1 MDYTPLLSESS
12 KRLKS
17 SKIRELFKMAN
28 VPGLISM
35 AGGMPDSENLPFEE
49 IKEIINEWDNSKA
62 RIGLQY
68 GTTKGYTPLLETLKE
83 RMELKKRIPM
93 RGQDII
99 ITTGSQQALALASKI
114 LLDDD
119 EIICVEIPS
128 FIGAI
133 ASFYSFHGKLL
144 GTPVDDEGMII
155 EEMVKRIEY
164 SEKRGK
170 KVKGI
175 YVIPNFSN
183 PSGITLSQERRKK
196 LLQISIQKNI
206 PIIEDDP
213 YGDLYFYGKHED
225 YLPIK
230 SSDSSGNV
238 IYLGTFSKVLSPGI
252 RVGWIVADKALVEKL
267 ELQKQ
272 SFDACT
278 SPLCQLI
285 ALDYI
290 KKGFIDEYVEKMRP
304 IYRAKRDAIL
314 EAIEAYMPDWVSWT
328 KPSGGLF
335 VWITLP
341 ESMNSE
347 LVFKEAVKNEVAFV
361 TGDAFLP
368 EGHPNNYIR
377 LTYGDL
383 PLEMIKKDVK
393 KLGDVLKKML

>member
-1 MDYTPLLSESS
+1 MDFTPILSESS

-28 VPGLISM
+28 TPGLISM

-49 IKEIINEWDNSKA
+49 IKEIINGWDVSKA
-62 RIGLQY
+62 RVALQY
-68 GTTKGYTPLLETLKE
+68 GTTKGYNPLLDTIRE
-83 RMELKKRIPM
+83 RMEEKKRISM
-93 RGQDII
+93 LGQDVI
-99 ITTGSQQALALASKI
+99 ITTGSQQALALVSKI
-114 LLDDD
+114 LLNDD
-119 EIICVEIPS
+119 EIMCVEVPS

-144 GTPVDDEGMII
+144 GIPIDDEGMII
-155 EEMVKRIEY
+155 EGLVERIAE
-164 SEKRGK
+164 SEQRGK

-183 PSGITLSQERRKK
+183 PSGITLTQERRKK
-196 LLQISIQKNI
+196 LLQISVQKNI

-213 YGDLYFYGKHED
+213 YGDLYFYGTQED

-230 SSDSSGNV
+230 SLDTSGHV

-252 RVGWIVADKALVEKL
+252 RVGWIVAEKTLVEKL

-278 SPLCQLI
+278 SPLSQLI

-290 KKGFIDEYVEKMRP
+290 RKGYIDGYVKKMRP

-314 EAIEAYMPDWVSWT
+314 EAMEAYMPDKVSWT
-328 KPSGGLF
+328 KPNGGLF

-341 ESMNSE
+341 ESMDSE
-347 LVFKEAVKNEVAFV
+347 HVFKEAVKNEVAFV

-368 EGHPNNYIR
+368 EGYPNNYIR
-377 LTYGDL
+377 LTFGDL
-383 PLEMIKKDVK
+383 PLETIKRGVQ
-393 KLGDVLKKML
+393 KLGVVLRKML

>member
-1 MDYTPLLSESS
+1 MDFTPLLSESS

-35 AGGMPDSENLPFEE
+35 AGGMPDSENLPFDE
-49 IKEIINEWDNSKA
+49 IKEIINEWDTSKA
-62 RIGLQY
+62 RVGLQY
-68 GTTKGYTPLLETLKE
+68 GTTKGYTPLLEMIRE
-83 RMELKKRIPM
+83 RMEVKKRISM
-93 RGQDII
+93 RGQDVI
-99 ITTGSQQALALASKI
+99 ITTGSQQALALVSKI
-114 LLDDD
+114 LLNDD

-144 GTPVDDEGMII
+144 GAPVDDEGMII
-155 EEMVKRIEY
+155 EGLVERIEE

-183 PSGITLSQERRKK
+183 PSGITLTQERRKK
-196 LLQISIQKNI
+196 LLQISVQKNI

-213 YGDLYFYGKHED
+213 YGDLYFYGKYED

-230 SSDSSGNV
+230 SLDNSGNV

-252 RVGWIVADKALVEKL
+252 RVGWIVAEKMLVEKL

-278 SPLCQLI
+278 SPLSQLI

-290 KKGFIDEYVEKMRP
+290 RKGFIDEYVEKMRP

-314 EAIEAYMPDWVSWT
+314 EAMEVYMPDQVSWT
-328 KPSGGLF
+328 KPNGGLF

-341 ESMNSE
+341 ESMDSE
-347 LVFKEAVKNEVAFV
+347 HVFKEAVKNEIAFV

-368 EGHPNNYIR
+368 EGYPNNYIR

-383 PLEMIKKDVK
+383 PLETIKRGVQ

>member
-1 MDYTPLLSESS
+1 MDFTPILSESS

-28 VPGLISM
+28 TPGLISM

-49 IKEIINEWDNSKA
+49 IKEIINGWDASKA
-62 RIGLQY
+62 RVALQY
-68 GTTKGYTPLLETLKE
+68 GTTKGYNPLLDTIRE
-83 RMELKKRIPM
+83 RMEEKKRISM
-93 RGQDII
+93 LGQDVI
-99 ITTGSQQALALASKI
+99 ITTGSQQALALVSKI
-114 LLDDD
+114 LLNDD
-119 EIICVEIPS
+119 EIMCVEVPS

-144 GTPVDDEGMII
+144 GIPIDDEGMII
-155 EEMVKRIEY
+155 EGLVERIVE

-183 PSGITLSQERRKK
+183 PSGITLTQDRRKK
-196 LLQISIQKNI
+196 LLQISVQKNI

-213 YGDLYFYGKHED
+213 YGDLYFYGTQED

-230 SSDSSGNV
+230 SLDTSGHV

-252 RVGWIVADKALVEKL
+252 RVGWIVAEKTLVEKL

-278 SPLCQLI
+278 SPLSQLI

-290 KKGFIDEYVEKMRP
+290 RKGYIDGYVKKMRP

-314 EAIEAYMPDWVSWT
+314 EAMEAYMPDKVSWT
-328 KPSGGLF
+328 KPNGGLF

-341 ESMNSE
+341 ESMDSE
-347 LVFKEAVKNEVAFV
+347 HVFKEAIKNEVAFV

-377 LTYGDL
+377 LTFGDL
-383 PLEMIKKDVK
+383 SLETIKRGVQ
-393 KLGDVLKKML
+393 KLGVVLRKML